1 MSARRRP
8 NMRRL
13 VDTTLALVRSGEVSH
28 EVAAA
33 QLLAAGV
40 PVAVIGRVLASVPPA
55 QVPQAAQ
62 AVREPV
68 TRSPGLALAPLRTE
82 AALASSAC

>member
-40 PVAVIGRVLASVPPA
+40 PVAVIGRVLASVPLAQVVPA
-55 QVPQAAQ
+55 QAPRSQ
-62 AVREPV
+62 
-68 TRSPGLALAPLRTE
+68 TRAFAPSRTDLALA
-82 AALASSAC
+82 AQSC

>member
-1 MSARRRP
+1 MTARRRP

-13 VDTTLALVRSGEVSH
+13 VDNTLALVRSGEVSH

-40 PVAVIGRVLASVPPA
+40 PVAVIGRVLATVQVA
-55 QVPQAAQ
+55 QVATEPAA
-62 AVREPV
+62 
-68 TRSPGLALAPLRTE
+68 RSQLLAFAPPRSE
-82 AALASSAC
+82 AAWASQAC

>member
-13 VDTTLALVRSGEVSH
+13 VDNTLALVRSGEVSH

-40 PVAVIGRVLASVPPA
+40 PVAVIGRVLATVPVA
-55 QVPQAAQ
+55 QVAQVAA
-62 AVREPV
+62 EPAA
-68 TRSPGLALAPLRTE
+68 RSQLLAFAPPRSE
-82 AALASSAC
+82 AAWASQAC

>member
-13 VDTTLALVRSGEVSH
+13 VDTTLALVRSGDVSH

-40 PVAVIGRVLASVPPA
+40 PVAVIGRVLAMSQPMQSVRA
-55 QVPQAAQ
+55 TQVPTQAGAVEAPATALLAQ
-62 AVREPV
+62 AF
-68 TRSPGLALAPLRTE
+68 
-82 AALASSAC
+82 